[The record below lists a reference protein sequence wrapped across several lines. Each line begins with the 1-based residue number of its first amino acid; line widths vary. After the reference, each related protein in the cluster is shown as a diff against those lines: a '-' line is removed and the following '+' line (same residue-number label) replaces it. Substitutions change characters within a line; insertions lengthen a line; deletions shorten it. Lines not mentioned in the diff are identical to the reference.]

1 LHTARVRAPAS
12 TAPTAGL
19 LRVLFVSDHLGHAN
33 GAVHGVT
40 TYFLETLAAFER
52 ARVEPALCILQP
64 PHPAAARFAAAGIP
78 PIFLGRS
85 KWDPRSFLDLLR
97 LVRQREVD
105 VLHVSGEKSLM
116 LGRVV
121 ARLAH
126 LPVVAHFHDALPGPR
141 WLRWLQRRLA
151 ARTDFAIAVS
161 APIREAALR
170 AFGLPPGRVQ
180 VLHNGLDVDR
190 FAHPAGDARGRIRDE
205 LGVAPAAPT
214 VILIGRVHKV
224 KGQQAMIRALPRV
237 LRQCPE
243 AALVIVGEG
252 PDRAACEALAR
263 EQGLGPRVRFTGQRN
278 DIPDLLAAADV
289 AVVPSLWQE
298 PFPFTALEAMAA
310 GRPVVAF
317 RTGGLPEAIVDGQT
331 GLLVPYADEDGLAD
345 AVARVLTRPGLA
357 TRLGEAAG
365 RHAQTFS
372 IQRHVEQLEA
382 LYTALRQAAWA
393 RRDQPGPVP
402 RRLTLQRPERS

>member
-1 LHTARVRAPAS
+1 MPIA
-12 TAPTAGL
+12 TAPTAGP

-64 PHPAAARFAAAGIP
+64 PHPAAARFAAAGLP

-85 KWDPRSFLDLLR
+85 KWDPRSFADLLR
-97 LVRQREVD
+97 LMRQREID
-105 VLHVSGEKSLM
+105 VLHLSGEKSLL
-116 LGRVV
+116 LGRLA
-121 ARLAH
+121 ARLVR

-141 WLRWLQRRLA
+141 WMRWLQRRLA
-151 ARTDFAIAVS
+151 AHTDAAIAVS
-161 APIREAALR
+161 EPIRAAALD
-170 AFGLPPGRVQ
+170 AFGLIPARVQ
-180 VLHNGLDVDR
+180 VLHNGLDVER
-190 FAHPAGDARGRIRDE
+190 FAHPAADARRRIRNQ
-205 LGVAPAAPT
+205 LGLAPAAPT
-214 VILIGRVHKV
+214 LILIGRLNPV

-252 PDRAACEALAR
+252 PDRAACQALAR
-263 EQGLGPRVRFTGQRN
+263 EQGLAARVHFTGQRT

-310 GRPVVAF
+310 SRPVVAF

-331 GLLVPYADEDGLAD
+331 GLLVPYADEDALAD
-345 AVARVLTRPGLA
+345 AVARVLTRPELA
-357 TRLGEAAG
+357 TRLGAAAG
-365 RHAQTFS
+365 RHARTFS

-382 LYTALRQAAWA
+382 LYTALHQAACA
-393 RRDQPGPVP
+393 RRDQPGTP
-402 RRLTLQRPERS
+402 RPRPARLTLRRPERS